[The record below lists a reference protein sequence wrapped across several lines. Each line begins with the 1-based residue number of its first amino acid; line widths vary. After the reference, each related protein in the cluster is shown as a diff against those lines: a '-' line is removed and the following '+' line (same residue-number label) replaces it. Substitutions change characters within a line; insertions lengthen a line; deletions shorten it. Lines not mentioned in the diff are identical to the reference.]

1 MSAQWSDVS
10 NLDDPKID
18 EESSSESDNV
28 EDFKDKECYIEP
40 DLAMVNDLIEE
51 IERNPPGQEARILLM
66 QHYAACGWHDAA
78 TEEAQRVLQIDSR
91 VFEAQDY
98 LQKKRSKAESRT
110 KPSGVAAKAK
120 SEHKRARKSTREE
133 PPIWRPSPVK
143 ITSQAASLQELDDG
157 YTDLLSKAEKLLEE
171 MKLLKELNALDCED
185 QMANLAAL
193 MEGQVSSVVRPRPL
207 ASIKAV
213 TDAIQAQGDKVTKAG
228 VDLAVED
235 LKKLAMSP
243 KKTADGQGQSRK
255 RKNNST
261 RQDDDEIRK
270 ALLVR
275 VKALKAMLHKS
286 LQPVAD
292 LAMMHAEHEFLSR
305 TYVNS
310 ETMVSGDPISDIP
323 RANFWSSEDG
333 YAWDMEELA
342 GAIKA
347 GKGVMRNPLSK
358 QMFTRADIRAIIQHP
373 LGKGLKA
380 LQVEQNKLKLG
391 VRPQTIAELDKL
403 AYILLND
410 TSEDGK
416 PSHIA
421 VEVFTSYLETLPTE
435 EQTAIDE
442 LKVPAIDSHS
452 GMAFDTTIG
461 EAVQDVQMN
470 KVCSHKTGDFLT
482 QAVRY
487 LR

>member
-98 LQKKRSKAESRT
+98 LQKKRSKAEART

-120 SEHKRARKSTREE
+120 SEHKRARKSTQEE

-157 YTDLLSKAEKLLEE
+157 YTDLLSKAEKLLGE
-171 MKLLKELNALDCED
+171 MKLLKDLDALDCKD
-185 QMANLAAL
+185 QMADLAAL

-235 LKKLAMSP
+235 LNKLVMSP

-275 VKALKAMLHKS
+275 VKALKAMLRKS

-323 RANFWSSEDG
+323 RANFCPAKTATLGTWKSWRERSK
-333 YAWDMEELA
+333 LV
-342 GAIKA
+342 KA
-347 GKGVMRNPLSK
+347 S
-358 QMFTRADIRAIIQHP
+358 
-373 LGKGLKA
+373 
-380 LQVEQNKLKLG
+380 
-391 VRPQTIAELDKL
+391 
-403 AYILLND
+403 
-410 TSEDGK
+410 
-416 PSHIA
+416 
-421 VEVFTSYLETLPTE
+421 
-435 EQTAIDE
+435 
-442 LKVPAIDSHS
+442 
-452 GMAFDTTIG
+452 
-461 EAVQDVQMN
+461 
-470 KVCSHKTGDFLT
+470 
-482 QAVRY
+482 
-487 LR
+487 